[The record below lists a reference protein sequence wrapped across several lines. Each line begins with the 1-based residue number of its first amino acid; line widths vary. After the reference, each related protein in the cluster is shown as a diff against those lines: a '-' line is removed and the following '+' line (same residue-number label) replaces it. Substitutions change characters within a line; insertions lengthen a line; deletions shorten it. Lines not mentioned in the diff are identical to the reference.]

1 MNWSRECNTKRILP
15 AVLISV
21 LLMIP
26 IISCGGGDASSSE
39 GSDKPKT
46 VAEVRTEPTLPPPA
60 ALKADTETVI
70 TITAEELV
78 KGITGNSAKKNIKEY
93 FAKYADITGVVKQVV
108 KGERTPNY
116 EVLLD
121 GNNGDAELAFVM
133 CKVFD
138 YDQAEIDALSPG
150 QTITVHGQIKAM
162 KEVPAGSG
170 LVASWTQKNFRGQV
184 IKPCEIKK

>member
-1 MNWSRECNTKRILP
+1 MNWFRECNTKRILP
-15 AVLISV
+15 VVLISM
-21 LLMIP
+21 LLTIP
-26 IISCGGGDASSSE
+26 IISCGGGDASPSAGSE
-39 GSDKPKT
+39 RQKT
-46 VAEVRTEPTLPPPA
+46 VAEVRTEPTLPPPSS
-60 ALKADTETVI
+60 LKADTETVL

-93 FAKYADITGVVKQVV
+93 FAKYADITGVVKQVA

-133 CKVFD
+133 CKIFD

-150 QTITVHGQIKAM
+150 QTVTVHGQIKAM

>member
-1 MNWSRECNTKRILP
+1 MKRSHNWNAKGILP
-15 AVLISV
+15 IILISTLV
-21 LLMIP
+21 MIP
-26 IISCGGGDASSSE
+26 IIACGGGDATSSAGSE
-39 GSDKPKT
+39 RAKT
-46 VAEVRTEPTLPPPA
+46 VAEIPTEPTLPPPSS
-60 ALKADTETVI
+60 LKADTETVL
-70 TITAEELV
+70 TLTAEELV

-93 FAKYADITGVVKQVV
+93 FAKYADITGVVKQVE

-133 CKVFD
+133 CKIFD
-138 YDQAEIDALSPG
+138 YDQAEIDAISLG

-184 IKPCEIKK
+184 IKPCDIKK

>member
-1 MNWSRECNTKRILP
+1 MKRSHNWNAKGILP
-15 AVLISV
+15 VILISALV
-21 LLMIP
+21 MIP
-26 IISCGGGDASSSE
+26 IIACGGGDDTSSAGSE
-39 GSDKPKT
+39 RAKT
-46 VAEVRTEPTLPPPA
+46 VAEIPTEPTLPPPSS
-60 ALKADTETVI
+60 LKADTETVL
-70 TITAEELV
+70 TLTAEELV

-93 FAKYADITGVVKQVV
+93 FAKYADITGVVKQVE

-133 CKVFD
+133 CKIFD
-138 YDQAEIDALSPG
+138 YDQAEIDAISVG
-150 QTITVHGQIKAM
+150 DTVTVHGQIKAM

>member
-15 AVLISV
+15 VVLISM

-26 IISCGGGDASSSE
+26 IISCGGGDSSSSE

-60 ALKADTETVI
+60 ALKADTETVL

-121 GNNGDAELAFVM
+121 GNN
-133 CKVFD
+133 
-138 YDQAEIDALSPG
+138 
-150 QTITVHGQIKAM
+150 
-162 KEVPAGSG
+162 AG
-170 LVASWTQKNFRGQV
+170 
-184 IKPCEIKK
+184 

>member
-1 MNWSRECNTKRILP
+1 MKWSCKWNAKRILLL
-15 AVLISV
+15 ALISTF
-21 LLMIP
+21 LMIP
-26 IISCGGGDASSSE
+26 VISCGGDGTSSSE
-39 GSDKPKT
+39 GSERAKT
-46 VAEVRTEPTLPPPA
+46 VAEVPTEPTLPPPA
-60 ALKADTETVI
+60 ALKADTETVL

-93 FAKYADITGVVKQVV
+93 FAKYADITGVVKQVE

-133 CKVFD
+133 CKIFD
-138 YDQAEIDALSPG
+138 YDQAEIDAISLG

>member
-60 ALKADTETVI
+60 ALKADTETVL

>member
-1 MNWSRECNTKRILP
+1 MRLSLISNSKLRLG
-15 AVLISV
+15 AVLISIILIV
-21 LLMIP
+21 P
-26 IISCGGGDASSSE
+26 IISCGGGDSGSSE
-39 GSDKPKT
+39 APDRQRT

-60 ALKADTETVI
+60 ALKADTETVL
-70 TITAEELV
+70 TLTAEELV

-93 FAKYADITGVVKQVV
+93 FAKYADITGVVKQVE
-108 KGERTPNY
+108 KAERTENY

-133 CKVFD
+133 CKIFD
-138 YDQAEIDALSPG
+138 YDQAEIDSISPG
-150 QTITVHGQIKAM
+150 QTVTVHGQIKAM

>member
-1 MNWSRECNTKRILP
+1 MKRSHNWNAKGILP
-15 AVLISV
+15 IILISTLV
-21 LLMIP
+21 MIP
-26 IISCGGGDASSSE
+26 IIACGGGDATSSAGSE
-39 GSDKPKT
+39 RAKT
-46 VAEVRTEPTLPPPA
+46 VAEIPTEPTLPPPA
-60 ALKADTETVI
+60 ALKADTETVL
-70 TITAEELV
+70 TLTAEEVV

-93 FAKYADITGVVKQVV
+93 FAKYADITGVVKQVE

-133 CKVFD
+133 CKIFD
-138 YDQAEIDALSPG
+138 YDQAEIDAISVG
-150 QTITVHGQIKAM
+150 DTVTVHGQIKAM

-184 IKPCEIKK
+184 IKPCDIKK

>member
-1 MNWSRECNTKRILP
+1 MKRSHNWNAKGILP
-15 AVLISV
+15 IILISTLV
-21 LLMIP
+21 MIP
-26 IISCGGGDASSSE
+26 LIACGGGDATSSAGSE
-39 GSDKPKT
+39 MAKT
-46 VAEVRTEPTLPPPA
+46 VAEIPTEPTLPPPSP
-60 ALKADTETVI
+60 LKADTETVL
-70 TITAEELV
+70 TLTAEELV

-93 FAKYADITGVVKQVV
+93 FAKYADITGVVKQVE

-133 CKVFD
+133 CKIFD
-138 YDQAEIDALSPG
+138 YDQAEIDAISVG
-150 QTITVHGQIKAM
+150 DTVTVHGQIKAM

-184 IKPCEIKK
+184 IKPCDIKR